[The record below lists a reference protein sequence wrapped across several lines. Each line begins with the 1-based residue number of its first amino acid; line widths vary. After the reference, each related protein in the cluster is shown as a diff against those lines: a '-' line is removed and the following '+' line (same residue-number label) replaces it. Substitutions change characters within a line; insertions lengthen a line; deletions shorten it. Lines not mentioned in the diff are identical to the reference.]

1 MRGAEHHSSTL
12 RGRVTRRAPCIVC
25 GTPSIAARCPEH
37 PHGRDTS
44 HWQELR
50 ALVLKRDGY
59 GCQIMLE
66 ACTGR
71 ATSVHL
77 DPRLKGQHLLATESD
92 CRSACRFCHDRS
104 EL

>member
-1 MRGAEHHSSTL
+1 MA
-12 RGRVTRRAPCIVC
+12 RRAPCIVC
-25 GTPSIAARCPEH
+25 GTPAIGARCPDH

-50 ALVLKRDGY
+50 ERVLKRDNY
-59 GCQIMLE
+59 QCQISLDG
-66 ACTGR
+66 CLGR

-77 DPRLKGQHLLATESD
+77 NPRLEGQHLLATEDD
-92 CRSACRFCHDRS
+92 CLSACRFCHDRS